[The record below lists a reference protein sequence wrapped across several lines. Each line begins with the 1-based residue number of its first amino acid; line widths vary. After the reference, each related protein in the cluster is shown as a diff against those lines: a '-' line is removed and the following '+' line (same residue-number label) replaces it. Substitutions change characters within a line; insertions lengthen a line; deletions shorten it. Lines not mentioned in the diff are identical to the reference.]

1 MRGAPDWAVNRRV
14 VALAEQRFA
23 RGDAP
28 SLYRFVE
35 EGRSIELHPRW
46 QEYLQ
51 HNLAIVT
58 GLCRWN
64 RVPSLPRNNPNVPTV
79 AGKLA
84 SWRSQASASWA
95 RRWRCRVPC
104 AASIRA
110 KCAAAGDIGRC
121 LNRRVR

>member
-1 MRGAPDWAVNRRV
+1 VRGAPDWAVKRRV

-35 EGRSIELHPRW
+35 EGRSIELHPRG
-46 QEYLQ
+46 QAYLH

-58 GLCRWN
+58 GFCLWSL
-64 RVPSLPRNNPNVPTV
+64 VTSLPRNNPTV

-84 SWRSQASASWA
+84 EPGPRELGAALAVQGPL
-95 RRWRCRVPC
+95 RCVDSGEVR
-104 AASIRA
+104 
-110 KCAAAGDIGRC
+110 GGGRH
-121 LNRRVR
+121 R